1 MRTFLTMPIL
11 KSGLKAAIL
20 TDGAG
25 DPGIAGTAADQW
37 RQVLSGMLCMAALL
51 FSGCGKVEFS
61 HREEFFKLEPYA
73 QDYVSTVLHEYYGTP
88 TEMVV
93 WDRLPLKK
101 HLSTGTVIRASEN
114 EVALELAGPHQEI
127 TPGTELLWDS
137 GPLKGKPSGWIRAWD
152 EKTQTATLE
161 GKLAELPEEGAK
173 VIVGPGQVLA
183 RGRHLYAVHCQH
195 CHGVSGDGNGP
206 TAEYLNPLPRDYRKG
221 IFKFTLTQAQERAS
235 RKDLARTIEDGIPG
249 TYMPSFKLLTPDE
262 SESIIEYVLW
272 LAMRGETEYQLVRYL
287 SDDYSKDAVTEM
299 VKSGLEKKKA
309 GEEDY
314 DTYASIREDF
324 TASINDP
331 EDMAAELEGMIELI
345 TSRWASAQESEAV
358 LAPQENRVAYDARSI
373 AHGRELYLSKDLNCV
388 ACHGDAG
395 YGDGPQTY
403 SITKDLETG
412 EENQLPGLY
421 DAWGHPIQPRNLHT
435 GIYRGGRRPIDLYA
449 RVHAGIKGTPMPA
462 FGAKLKD
469 QDIWDLVNFI
479 YSVPF
484 ETEQAGAGMQKAE
497 DPAAVEKE
505 VAVN

>member
-1 MRTFLTMPIL
+1 MRTFIHDQKVSAGMEAASMAPAISRSGFRCLVGIFCLGLT
-11 KSGLKAAIL
+11 
-20 TDGAG
+20 
-25 DPGIAGTAADQW
+25 
-37 RQVLSGMLCMAALL
+37 L
-51 FSGCGKVEFS
+51 FSGCGKLDFTP
-61 HREEFFKLEPYA
+61 REEFSRLEPYA
-73 QDYVSTVLHEYYGTP
+73 QNYVSTVLKEYYGTP

-93 WDRLPLKK
+93 WDRLPVKK
-101 HLSTGTVIRASEN
+101 HLSTGKVTEATDHQV
-114 EVALELAGPHQEI
+114 VLELSEPHQEI
-127 TPGTELLWDS
+127 TSGTELLWTS
-137 GPLKGKPSGWIRAWD
+137 GPLKNQGSSWIRNWD
-152 EKTQTATLE
+152 EKTHTATLVTAL
-161 GKLAELPEEGAK
+161 KDPPEAGTT
-173 VIVGPGQVLA
+173 VVVGPGQVLV

-221 IFKFTLTQAQERAS
+221 VFKFTLTQAQERAS
-235 RKDLARTIEDGIPG
+235 REDLARTVEEGIPG

-272 LAMRGETEYQLVRYL
+272 LSMRGETEYQLVRFL
-287 SDDYSKDAVTEM
+287 SDDYSKESVAER
-299 VKSGLEKKKA
+299 VKDGLEKKKA
-309 GEEDY
+309 GETDY
-314 DTYASIREDF
+314 ETYASIREDF
-324 TASINDP
+324 VTAVNDP
-331 EDMAAELEGMIELI
+331 EDMQSELDSMIELMV
-345 TSRWASAQESEAV
+345 SRWTSSQTPEAR

-412 EENQLPGLY
+412 KENVEPGLY

-435 GIYRGGRRPIDLYA
+435 GIYRGGRRPIDLYS

-469 QDIWDLVNFI
+469 QDIWDIVNFI

-484 ETEQAGAGMQKAE
+484 QTEQAGSGMQKAE
-497 DPAAVEKE
+497 DPASAEKE
-505 VAVN
+505 VAIK